1 MGHVFRR
8 YKVAFESVGGPDLVN
23 IRFDPVDERG
33 VGLFVQVDRA
43 TRLLFGNDEELT
55 SAEILD
61 RLDKAEGYSPAEEG
75 LADLLRRRE
84 ELFRL
89 RWAEDEAW
97 DELHWLASTATEYS
111 KTAEELLAAV
121 QRRMDREEAYRRFGD
136 IHSEHMEAYS
146 RFEKALSDYLARQPE
161 DQG

>member
-1 MGHVFRR
+1 MGLAQGTRTQNPPESVRSNVSWPGPRVGASPSPARGRVGADMGHVFRR
-8 YKVAFESVGGPDLVN
+8 YKVAFESVGRPDLVD

-61 RLDKAEGYSPAEEG
+61 RLDKAEAYSPAEEG

-97 DELHWLASTATEYS
+97 DELHWLAS
-111 KTAEELLAAV
+111 
-121 QRRMDREEAYRRFGD
+121 
-136 IHSEHMEAYS
+136 
-146 RFEKALSDYLARQPE
+146 
-161 DQG
+161 